1 MNNEQMLE
9 NQVPKKEQRRVNIL
23 ISILKCI
30 VLIGI
35 ALAFQFLEFNISGM
49 PKHITFT
56 FTLVPE
62 LIAALAFGPIAGAW
76 VVGGKLLFYF
86 VITGCTKIS
95 LVDNFI
101 IEGGFVIV
109 VGLVYSLQQL
119 IYDRKYSNS
128 RNEKVIFKQ
137 RLIALAVGVL
147 LTPVITYLCRYYIT
161 YPFMIEKMG
170 VLEKVIIQT
179 YNIRTVKND
188 LSSCVMS
195 FDCMAML
202 LKNASLGVISLVV
215 YRLIAPFM
223 KQINI

>member
-1 MNNEQMLE
+1 MSNEELKT
-9 NQVPKKEQRRVNIL
+9 NKVPKKEQRRVNIL
-23 ISILKCI
+23 IGTLKCV
-30 VLIGI
+30 VLTGI

-62 LIAALAFGPIAGAW
+62 LIAALAFGPIAGAG
-76 VVGGKLLFYF
+76 VVGGKLIFYF
-86 VITGCTKIS
+86 LITGCTKIT

-101 IEGGFVIV
+101 IEGGFVII

-119 IYDRKYSNS
+119 IYNRKYDRA
-128 RNEKVIFKQ
+128 RNEKIIFKQ
-137 RLIALAVGVL
+137 RMIALLIGVIA
-147 LTPVITYLCRYYIT
+147 TPIITYVCRLYIT

-179 YNIRTVKND
+179 YNIRSVKTD
-188 LSSCVMS
+188 LSSCIVS
-195 FDCMAML
+195 YDCMAML
-202 LKNASLGVISLVV
+202 LKNASLGVISLIV
-215 YRLIAPFM
+215 YRLVSPFM